1 MMSKEINWSDRLK
14 YGIKKFGWNSEF
26 RKQYE
31 SMTAQLR
38 HDELDKFF
46 DGFNIPKF

>member
-1 MMSKEINWSDRLK
+1 MIKETNWHERLK
-14 YGIKKFGWNSEF
+14 YAIKKFGYNSEF
-26 RKQYE
+26 IKSYH

-46 DGFNIPKF
+46 DVWCIPRF